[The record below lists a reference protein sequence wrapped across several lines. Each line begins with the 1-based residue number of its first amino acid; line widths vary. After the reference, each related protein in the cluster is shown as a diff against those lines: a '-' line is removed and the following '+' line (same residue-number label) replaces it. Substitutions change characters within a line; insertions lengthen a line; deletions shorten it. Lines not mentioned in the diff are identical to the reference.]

1 MPFVHPHV
9 DGIRPGC
16 DAQGNSASSA
26 SHGRGQ
32 QRDILRKEKLDLGK
46 RIREALRMAEVG
58 QKGFGSVKE
67 ARSQEGVGLNMNVG
81 WAHNILIPTETI
93 YWCSE
98 LKGFFSG
105 GLEQIFGGTQ
115 DRKSVV

>member
-1 MPFVHPHV
+1 MCIYTHMMPFVHPHV
-9 DGIRPGC
+9 DGLHPGC

-58 QKGFGSVKE
+58 Q
-67 ARSQEGVGLNMNVG
+67 
-81 WAHNILIPTETI
+81 
-93 YWCSE
+93 
-98 LKGFFSG
+98 
-105 GLEQIFGGTQ
+105 
-115 DRKSVV
+115 

>member
-67 ARSQEGVGLNMNVG
+67 ARSQEGVGLNLNVG
-81 WAHNILIPTETI
+81 WAHIFFK
-93 YWCSE
+93 SQ
-98 LKGFFSG
+98 LKQYTDSRNWKVFFRRVGSDFWLNSG
-105 GLEQIFGGTQ
+105 GRG
-115 DRKSVV
+115 